1 MWCST
6 VGVMATLS
14 ILAAPLV
21 PHAQPATKVYQI
33 GRLSAGQPLPESHA
47 YEEAF
52 RQRLREL
59 GYVEG
64 QNLVIEGRYAEGSPD
79 RLRALA
85 AELVRLPVDVLV
97 AEGAAAT

>member
-6 VGVMATLS
+6 VGVIITLTLS

-21 PHAQPATKVYQI
+21 TDAKLATKVYRI
-33 GRLSAGQPLPESHA
+33 GRLSAGRPLPESKA

-52 RQRLREL
+52 RQGLRYL

-64 QNLVIEGRYAEGSPD
+64 KGSGGRG
-79 RLRALA
+79 
-85 AELVRLPVDVLV
+85 V
-97 AEGAAAT
+97 G